1 MHRMQ
6 PGGSTIRQV
15 KLLRYITAPQDAL
28 KRLVLQVA
36 EWLTNSLSESHQL
49 CWGDGDV
56 GMCLMHKKQPGGST
70 IRQVKLLRYITAPQD
85 ALKRLVLQVAE
96 WLTNSL
102 SESHQLCWG
111 DGDVG
116 MCLMHKKQPG
126 GLTIRQGKLLRYKS
140 KLFAYPMLKP
150 TTSNNQSS

>member
-6 PGGSTIRQV
+6 PGGLTIRQV

-36 EWLTNSLSESHQL
+36 EWLTASLSESQQL
-49 CWGDGDV
+49 CWGDV
-56 GMCLMHKKQPGGST
+56 
-70 IRQVKLLRYITAPQD
+70 
-85 ALKRLVLQVAE
+85 
-96 WLTNSL
+96 
-102 SESHQLCWG
+102 
-111 DGDVG
+111 DVG

-126 GLTIRQGKLLRYKS
+126 GLTIRQGKLFRYKS
-140 KLFAYPMLKP
+140 KLFVYPMLKP

>member
-6 PGGSTIRQV
+6 PGGLTIRQV

-36 EWLTNSLSESHQL
+36 EWLTASLSESQ
-49 CWGDGDV
+49 
-56 GMCLMHKKQPGGST
+56 
-70 IRQVKLLRYITAPQD
+70 
-85 ALKRLVLQVAE
+85 
-96 WLTNSL
+96 
-102 SESHQLCWG
+102 QLCWG

-126 GLTIRQGKLLRYKS
+126 GLTIRDKEKFSDISRNS
-140 KLFAYPMLKP
+140 LFCLNQQRQ
-150 TTSNNQSS
+150 TTKVVDSDDL